1 MSEETIAR
9 RRLLRRAGTV
19 AAGVVGVGA
28 VGAVA
33 GSPAQADP
41 GDALVQ
47 GANANVAPTQLTG
60 GAEAALLSLDNA
72 GGPALRLVPSNT
84 VLTNDPVGSI
94 SVDQTGNI
102 YVVQQPDATF
112 VVHTTMNT
120 SQLVPIVP
128 QRLVDTRST
137 AGRELVINKDALD
150 GQGRLR
156 SGATMHV
163 IASALVRYADAM
175 HGNVTAVRAVTGGHL
190 TIYPYGV
197 PTRPGTSTLNYPVN
211 MTLANAFTVGHGRH
225 PQHDDAISIYNSGG
239 PVHVLVDAVAFTF
252 AYGVAEFPATARAA
266 KPVNPAAVP
275 TGRRR

>member
-19 AAGVVGVGA
+19 AAGVVGAGA

-47 GANANVAPTQLTG
+47 GANADVAPTQLAG
-60 GAEAALLSLDNA
+60 NASDALLSLHNA
-72 GGPALRLVPSNT
+72 GGPALRLVPSNGS
-84 VLTNDPVGSI
+84 LANAPVGSI
-94 SVDQTGNI
+94 TLDQAGNI
-102 YVVQQPDATF
+102 YIVQRPDTVF
-112 VVHTTMNT
+112 RLHTTMNT

-128 QRLVDTRST
+128 SRLVNTRT
-137 AGRELVINKDALD
+137 AAGRELIINKDALD

-156 SGATMHV
+156 SNATMHI

-175 HGNVTAVRAVTGGHL
+175 HGNVTAVDAVTGGHL

-197 PTRPGTSTLNYPVN
+197 PTRPGTSTLNYPAS
-211 MTLANAFTVGHGRH
+211 TALANAFTVGHGTH
-225 PQHDDAISIYNSGG
+225 PAHDDAISVYNSGG
-239 PVHVLVDAVAFTF
+239 PVHVLIDAVAFTF
-252 AYGVAEFPATARAA
+252 AYGIAEFPATARAA
-266 KPVNPAAVP
+266 KPVNPEGGP
-275 TGRRR
+275 TRKRR